1 MYNPNRHQLSHRPKE
16 VRCRAQR
23 RRLIDYAA
31 METQKSG
38 TSMPHQQPSEDPSL
52 SPRAGLPR
60 CFRWLLPFSFALQI
74 AAIGILHQYR
84 VRPGNDNFEF
94 GWEMGRVARSI
105 ALGQGFSSPYEENT
119 GPTAWEPPLYPYL
132 MGGVFKV
139 FGIYTH
145 ASAWVLLSINSCF
158 ATLTCS
164 PIYLIARRTFGERV
178 ARWSAIGWGLN
189 PYVWYWSIHWIWD
202 TTFTPFLLACIF
214 LLALELAGTRMPHA
228 CPERSRRI
236 SPSLRD
242 VGTKLRGIDLPRWA
256 LFGALFGIGALAN
269 PTMLAFLPFCG
280 LWIWWRRSQ
289 NSLPSLA
296 GVVIASLVFFTAIS
310 PWVTRNYEVFGRF
323 VFLRDDFGLQF
334 RLGNSTG
341 ADGMLMAYLQPNL
354 NKPELEKFQSMGELA
369 YAESC
374 KRKAFAWVRENPG
387 RFAVISLKRFF
398 YYWNGVVR
406 ETSSTS
412 PFDFRTSGFLATSV
426 LALWG
431 LGRAVRQKIPGA
443 WLFAGLVLTY
453 PTIYYFVY
461 PHARYR
467 HPIEPQLTI
476 LIVFLICEALDGRR
490 QKEEIVD

>member
-1 MYNPNRHQLSHRPKE
+1 
-16 VRCRAQR
+16 
-23 RRLIDYAA
+23 
-31 METQKSG
+31 METAKPG
-38 TSMPHQQPSEDPSL
+38 AIPREQPSNKWGMTHRL
-52 SPRAGLPR
+52 GLPG
-60 CFRWLLPFSFALQI
+60 FFGWLLPLSFALQI
-74 AAIGILHQYR
+74 AGIGILHQYR

-105 ALGQGFSSPYEENT
+105 ALGYGFSSPYEGNT

-145 ASAWVLLSINSCF
+145 ASAWVLLGINSLF
-158 ATLTCS
+158 ATLTCI

-214 LLALELAGTRMPHA
+214 LLALELQDWPGWQ
-228 CPERSRRI
+228 
-236 SPSLRD
+236 
-242 VGTKLRGIDLPRWA
+242 GWA
-256 LFGALFGIGALAN
+256 LFGALYGIGALAN

-280 LWIWWRRSQ
+280 LWIWWRRYR
-289 NSLPSLA
+289 NGLPSLG
-296 GVVIASLVFFTAIS
+296 GVVISSIVFIAALS
-310 PWVTRNYEVFGRF
+310 PWVVRNYKVFGRF

-354 NKPELEKFQSMGELA
+354 NKLELEKFQSMGELA

-374 KRKAFAWVRENPG
+374 KRKAFRWVRQNPG

-406 ETSSTS
+406 ETSSTA

-431 LGRAVRQKIPGA
+431 LGRAVRKKIPGA
-443 WLFAGLVLTY
+443 WLFAGLVLMY
-453 PTIYYFVY
+453 PAVYYFVY

-476 LIVFLICEALDGRR
+476 LIVFMICEALDGRSKR
-490 QKEEIVD
+490 EIAD